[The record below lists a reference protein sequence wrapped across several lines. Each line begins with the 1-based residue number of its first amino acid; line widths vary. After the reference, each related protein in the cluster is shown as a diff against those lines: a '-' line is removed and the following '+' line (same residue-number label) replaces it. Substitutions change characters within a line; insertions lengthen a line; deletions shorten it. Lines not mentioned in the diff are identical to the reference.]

1 MRRPRTSLIGLL
13 GLAATI
19 FNPLVSPALAQSSMA
34 PGNVNSAALLPNPQ
48 TGKLES
54 TGPLGL
60 AAAIDLA
67 LSANPTLAA
76 AARELQAVEGAVIQ
90 AGVRPNPEI
99 ATLVEDT
106 QNKATRTTT
115 LQINQAIE
123 LGGKRAARIESAERG
138 RDVAAADLATQRL
151 EIRAATVAAFF
162 DVLVAQ
168 ERVRLAEALLDLAQR
183 STQAASRRVMAGK
196 VSPVEETKA
205 RVAEGSVRVEFNQA
219 QAELASARKRL
230 AATWGNPSPRFERA
244 DGRAET
250 LPAVPTSEEITNR
263 LAASPALARA
273 RLEVDRRSA
282 LAEVERTRRI
292 PNVTVSLGA
301 KRAEEYGRDQAVVGL
316 SIPLPLFDRNQG
328 NLLEALRRADKAR
341 DELAATEVR
350 LSTEIAQAHERLK
363 ALSLEVGTL
372 QKEILP
378 GAQSAYEA
386 ASKGY
391 ELGKFSFLEVLD
403 AQRTFFQ
410 ARSQYLRALADAH
423 RAAADID
430 RVLGAVA
437 ASSPIGG
444 GQL

>member
-19 FNPLVSPALAQSSMA
+19 FNPLVSPALAQSSTA

-48 TGKLES
+48 TGKLEP

-151 EIRAATVAAFF
+151 EIHAATVAAFF

-183 STQAASRRVMAGK
+183 ATQAASRRVMAGK

-250 LPAVPTSEEITNR
+250 LPAVPTSEEITSR

-292 PNVTVSLGA
+292 P
-301 KRAEEYGRDQAVVGL
+301 KEGL
-316 SIPLPLFDRNQG
+316 NKS
-328 NLLEALRRADKAR
+328 
-341 DELAATEVR
+341 
-350 LSTEIAQAHERLK
+350 
-363 ALSLEVGTL
+363 
-372 QKEILP
+372 
-378 GAQSAYEA
+378 
-386 ASKGY
+386 
-391 ELGKFSFLEVLD
+391 
-403 AQRTFFQ
+403 
-410 ARSQYLRALADAH
+410 
-423 RAAADID
+423 
-430 RVLGAVA
+430 
-437 ASSPIGG
+437 
-444 GQL
+444 